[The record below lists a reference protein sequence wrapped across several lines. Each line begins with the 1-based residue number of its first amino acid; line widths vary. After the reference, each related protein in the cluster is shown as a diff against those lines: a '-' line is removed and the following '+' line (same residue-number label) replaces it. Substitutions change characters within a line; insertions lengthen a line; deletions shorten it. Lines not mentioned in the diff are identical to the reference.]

1 MNLAKNYRLESR
13 NYPGIVR
20 ARQYPKIVRA
30 RILHSGHTLARP
42 LPASFMPEPALNMS
56 SFRLN
61 DFSLVVFILSY

>member
-1 MNLAKNYRLESR
+1 MGAARTR

-30 RILHSGHTLARP
+30 RILHSGHSLARP
-42 LPASFMPEPALNMS
+42 LTPSFIPEPALNVS

-61 DFSLVVFILSY
+61 DFSLVLKMLMSN